1 MYISFKHQTLTS
13 HQIYT
18 CTLKLSVLTAKL
30 IVLPCLI
37 TIKKVLKLLKLIKNS
52 IFDFRHSTLTLRPST
67 FESRPVTH
75 ARPSTLDNTQTRF
88 YTLHEKP
95 TISWACFALKNIK
108 LTTQ

>member
-75 ARPSTLDNTQTRF
+75 DPQHSTITQTRF